1 MSRENSYVNT
11 YRSSVNAFGTAIVD
25 GNFPATTLFED
36 TTEYVHFRFYIKAGV
51 LDSAMT
57 CQVMQDTSATVT
69 AGIKV
74 VTDAVVVVGAT
85 QDGQQFMIEVETARL
100 DIQNDFRFVT
110 LAISGAA
117 TGDDFL
123 SIDFE
128 GGIARRAP
136 VTQPAN
142 YPLANTALVVG

>member
-1 MSRENSYVNT
+1 MSRENSYINT
-11 YRSSVNAFGTAIVD
+11 YRNSVNAFGTAIVD

-57 CQVMQDTSATVT
+57 CQVMQDTSRTVT
-69 AGIKV
+69 GAIKA
-74 VTDAVVVVGAT
+74 VTGAVVVVGAT
-85 QDGQQFMIEVETARL
+85 QDGEQFIIEVETARL
-100 DIQNDFRFVT
+100 DIQNNFRFVT
-110 LAISGAA
+110 LAVSGAA
-117 TGDDFL
+117 AGDDFL

-142 YPLANTALVVG
+142 FPAANSALVVG